1 MGEDKVEKKKERMTE
16 EEFLE
21 IKSKELRRQV
31 KGSLESLE

>member
-21 IKSKELRRQV
+21 IKSKELRR
-31 KGSLESLE
+31 